1 MNPEQQILLKQ
12 LRTLLNADAVLS
24 AAEAAQRSVGIWDER
39 PVEALALIRPAST
52 AELSA
57 VMRLCHAAK
66 QSVVTH
72 GGRTGLVEGCVS
84 SANDIVVSL
93 ECMNQIESVDL
104 AGRYMVVQ
112 AGAPLEAAQDAAEA
126 LGLMLPLDLGARG
139 SCTIGGNISTNAGGN
154 RVLRYG
160 MTRDI
165 VLGLEAVLADG
176 SVISSMNRMLKNNAG
191 YDLKQLFIGTEGT
204 LGIVTRAVMRLRPA
218 PGSESTALVAC
229 DSFSQVEQLLVYL
242 ERELGGHLSAF
253 ECMWRGFYKCV
264 SKQFQAP
271 LSGSSAYYV
280 LVEALGAE
288 PIADAERF
296 LEILTAATDAGF
308 LDDAV
313 IAKSGTESDELWKLR
328 DSVELCLQFGPSFIF
343 DVSLPLSDMSR
354 YVDEVMALLDE
365 RCPDHHTFVFGH
377 VGDGNLHFVISP
389 GSSDLQNAVEESVYR
404 PLQHY
409 GGSVSAE
416 HGIGLEKK
424 RWLHLSRTES
434 EIDLMRQ
441 LKNAL
446 DPMALLNPDKVIGGF
461 G

>member
-12 LRTLLNADAVLS
+12 LRTLLNADALLS

-165 VLGLEAVLADG
+165 VLGLEAVLAD
-176 SVISSMNRMLKNNAG
+176 
-191 YDLKQLFIGTEGT
+191 
-204 LGIVTRAVMRLRPA
+204 
-218 PGSESTALVAC
+218 
-229 DSFSQVEQLLVYL
+229 
-242 ERELGGHLSAF
+242 
-253 ECMWRGFYKCV
+253 
-264 SKQFQAP
+264 
-271 LSGSSAYYV
+271 
-280 LVEALGAE
+280 
-288 PIADAERF
+288 
-296 LEILTAATDAGF
+296 
-308 LDDAV
+308 
-313 IAKSGTESDELWKLR
+313 
-328 DSVELCLQFGPSFIF
+328 
-343 DVSLPLSDMSR
+343 
-354 YVDEVMALLDE
+354 
-365 RCPDHHTFVFGH
+365 
-377 VGDGNLHFVISP
+377 
-389 GSSDLQNAVEESVYR
+389 
-404 PLQHY
+404 
-409 GGSVSAE
+409 
-416 HGIGLEKK
+416 
-424 RWLHLSRTES
+424 
-434 EIDLMRQ
+434 
-441 LKNAL
+441 
-446 DPMALLNPDKVIGGF
+446 
-461 G
+461 